1 MTGPINN
8 PSYDAVM
15 NAPFRLRAQASHPGS
30 RDARSTATP
39 PGPTSSRPRQH
50 PPRRRVAPI
59 TPWAVAASLVAAATV
74 SPGCQRPTA
83 NATAA
88 AGPGA
93 GTAPSPAP
101 SGAAG
106 RRADAGGGREEP
118 AAETDLRDKLAAL
131 RETRAADDP
140 VLAGAIGDL
149 AEVLG
154 SRQAWDEAVPLARE
168 ALDISRNA
176 LGNEH
181 PETLAAKERL
191 AAQLSDCV
199 WSSGASQATARA
211 QAGEAVALLR
221 EVVIARS
228 RDGGP
233 EWAQVR
239 SRARLGAALV
249 VSAFAGHAGDERDPE
264 AEAASLREA
273 EALLAAGREAL
284 GAQRGVL
291 EAERTELEQFVARWE
306 AHADW
311 VRVQHAPR
319 QRP

>member
-1 MTGPINN
+1 M
-8 PSYDAVM
+8 
-15 NAPFRLRAQASHPGS
+15 
-30 RDARSTATP
+30 
-39 PGPTSSRPRQH
+39 
-50 PPRRRVAPI
+50 
-59 TPWAVAASLVAAATV
+59 ASLVAAATL
-74 SPGCQRPTA
+74 SSGCQRPTA
-83 NATAA
+83 NAAPAA
-88 AGPGA
+88 DPCA

-106 RRADAGGGREEP
+106 RRADAGDGHEEP
-118 AAETDLRDKLAAL
+118 AAEKVLRDHLAAL

-154 SRQAWDEAVPLARE
+154 SREAWDEAVPLARE
-168 ALDISRNA
+168 ALDIRRNA

-199 WSSGASQATARA
+199 WASGASEATARA

-221 EVVIARS
+221 EVVTARS
-228 RDGGP
+228 RDRGP
-233 EWAQVR
+233 DWAQVR

-249 VSAFAGHAGDERDPE
+249 VSAFAGDAGDERDPE

-284 GAQRGVL
+284 RAQRGVL

-306 AHADW
+306 AYADW
-311 VRVQHAPR
+311 VRAQHAPG